1 MTFTDE
7 FLRWLYAVPLFP
19 SWFGSDERDRL
30 DEECR
35 RLWVEQQK
43 ALYAIALA
51 EAQTPVTLAYAE
63 GEWHALAGPHSVC
76 SECGLDGHH
85 EIWCEHWR
93 RYEADEP

>member
-7 FLRWLYAVPLFP
+7 FLRRLYAVPFP
-19 SWFGSDERDRL
+19 SWSDERARL
-30 DEECR
+30 DEESR

-51 EAQTPVTLAYAE
+51 EAHTPVVTLAYAE
-63 GEWHALAGPHSVC
+63 GEWHALAAPRSVC